1 MSLNKLR
8 EMVKDKEA
16 WHAAIHGDIK
26 ESDTAEHLNN
36 NNKALPPGPVSLSI
50 SQLMVSLSGSQPR
63 S

>member
-1 MSLNKLR
+1 MNKLR

-16 WHAAIHGDIK
+16 WCAAIRGDTK
-26 ESDTAEHLNN
+26 ESDTTEHLN

-50 SQLMVSLSGSQPR
+50 SQLMVPLSGSQPR